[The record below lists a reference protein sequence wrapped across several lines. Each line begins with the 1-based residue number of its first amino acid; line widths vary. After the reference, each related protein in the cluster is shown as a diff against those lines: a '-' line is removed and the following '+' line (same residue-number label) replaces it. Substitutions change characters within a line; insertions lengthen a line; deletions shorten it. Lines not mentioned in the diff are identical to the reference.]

1 MKYQDGIP
9 IDEYHRQP
17 GETNSGILAACKTP
31 AHYLS
36 YLRQD
41 RTPTP
46 ALILG
51 NAVHAAILEPDTF
64 ERLYIEEP
72 DLRRNSKAYKKWK
85 ADLGDDDRRFLSAA
99 DFEQI
104 HRLRDAVFSSPVAR
118 QLLTGGVAERSMWW
132 TDPKTGLL
140 CKCRPDYARLDGI
153 LIDLKTTMD
162 ACYLA
167 FQRSIGRYGYHSQ
180 AAYYLEG
187 ATACSERVYSH
198 WVWIVVEK
206 AAPYAVAIYTLDQ
219 LGIEAG
225 RERYREGL
233 EIIKRC
239 KDSGKF
245 PGYSE
250 EIQEICLPAWA

>member
-1 MKYQDGIP
+1 MKIQDGIP
-9 IDEYHRQP
+9 IDEYHRLP
-17 GETNSGILAACKTP
+17 GETNSGIQAACKTP
-31 AHYLS
+31 AHYQS

-46 ALILG
+46 AMILG
-51 NAVHAAILEPDTF
+51 TATHAAILEPDTF
-64 ERLYIEEP
+64 ERLYIEAP
-72 DLRRNSKAYKKWK
+72 DLDRRSKAYKDWR
-85 ADLGDDDRRFLSAA
+85 AGLEDDVRVILSPA
-99 DFEQI
+99 DFEHI
-104 HRLRDAVFSSPVAR
+104 GNMRDAVFASPIASR
-118 QLLTGGVAERSMWW
+118 LLTGGVAERSMWW

-140 CKCRPDYARLDGI
+140 CKCRPDYAREDGI
-153 LIDLKTTMD
+153 LIDLKTTVD
-162 ACYLA
+162 ASYLA
-167 FQRSIGRYGYHSQ
+167 FQKSIGRYGYHSQ

-187 ATACSERVYSH
+187 ATACSERVYGH

-233 EIIKRC
+233 EVIAEC
-239 KDSGKF
+239 KKTGLW
-245 PGYSE
+245 PGYES